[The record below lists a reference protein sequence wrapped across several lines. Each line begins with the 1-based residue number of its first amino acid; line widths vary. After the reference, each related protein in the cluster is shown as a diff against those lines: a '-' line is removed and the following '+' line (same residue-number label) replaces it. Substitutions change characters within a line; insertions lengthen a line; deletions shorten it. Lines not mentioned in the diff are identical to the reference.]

1 MLYTFLVTDDPHIF
15 KENNMK
21 HEMNSRHTKQM
32 LVDALITLS
41 NQKPFSKITVSEIVS
56 FCNIN
61 RKTFY
66 YHFKDIYDLL
76 EWHLNN
82 EVSLAT
88 SSFNSIDSMKDIN
101 TTVAYSTNYMFQHS
115 YLKNLIQDPLAREK
129 IMTIMH
135 KTIYPTVYL
144 FLEELEQAQNQTLDL
159 DCKNFL
165 AKNLTRVIILS
176 SFDAIEHPAEYDI
189 EKIQEYLSVIFR
201 ISTNG
206 LLQ

>member
-1 MLYTFLVTDDPHIF
+1 
-15 KENNMK
+15 MK

-32 LVDALITLS
+32 LVDALISLS
-41 NQKPFSKITVSEIVS
+41 SQKPFSKITISELVNT
-56 FCNIN
+56 CNIN

-66 YHFKDIYDLL
+66 YHFTDIYALL

-82 EVSLAT
+82 EVSQVV
-88 SSFNSIDSMKDIN
+88 SSFVSVKDIN
-101 TTVAYSTNYMFQHS
+101 ATVAYSTNYLVQHA

-129 IMTIMH
+129 IMSIMH
-135 KTIYPTVYL
+135 KAMYPTVYQ
-144 FLEELEQAQNQTLDL
+144 FLEELEQTHNQTLDL

-176 SFDAIEHPAEYDI
+176 SFDAIEHPNEYDI
-189 EKIQEYLSVIFR
+189 EKIQQYLSVIFR

-206 LLQ
+206 LFQ